1 MGMGPYRLLV
11 LLLLQ
16 LVFFA
21 SSTPSKYTVAWVDE
35 FDDDSLL
42 SKRWDNQQGS
52 GCGGAYGCG
61 WGHSQQQWCESQL
74 AKVDNGTLVLQA
86 SHNGVALRGAR
97 LRTNGEADF
106 HYGRVEVKLQAPH
119 SGQGLWTGV
128 WLLPSETK
136 YGTGFAAGEIAI
148 ANIVNDA
155 ATVSSGL
162 RIGSDKYDCTPP
174 VPSGAALN
182 EDFHTYAI
190 EW

>member
-1 MGMGPYRLLV
+1 MLGTYRILL

-16 LVFFA
+16 FICFPSVR
-21 SSTPSKYTVAWVDE
+21 SSSKYTVAWIDE
-35 FDDDSLL
+35 FDDDSVL
-42 SKRWDNQQGS
+42 SKRWENQQGS

-74 AKVDNGTLVLQA
+74 ANVHNGTLVLRA
-86 SHNGVALRGAR
+86 SHDGVALRGAR
-97 LRTNGEADF
+97 LRTSGEADF
-106 HYGRVEVKLQAPH
+106 RYGRVEVRLQAPR

-128 WLLPSETK
+128 WLLPSETA
-136 YGTGFAAGEIAI
+136 YGTGFAAGEIAV

-162 RIGSDKYDCTPP
+162 RIGSEKNDCAPP
-174 VPSGAALN
+174 VHSGPALN
-182 EDFHTYAI
+182 EDFHTYAV